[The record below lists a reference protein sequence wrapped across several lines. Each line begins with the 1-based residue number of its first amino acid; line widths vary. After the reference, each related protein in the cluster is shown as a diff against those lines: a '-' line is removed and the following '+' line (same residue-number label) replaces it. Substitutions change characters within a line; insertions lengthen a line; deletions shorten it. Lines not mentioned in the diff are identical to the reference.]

1 MEKLTEAS
9 FSDLQ
14 QRMEGGESH
23 LSSICFPTNNIHV
36 LHKTSLSYFALK
48 LE

>member
-14 QRMEGGESH
+14 QRLGGGGE
-23 LSSICFPTNNIHV
+23 I
-36 LHKTSLSYFALK
+36 TSFFNMFFY
-48 LE
+48 

>member
-14 QRMEGGESH
+14 QRMGEKGSH
-23 LSSICFPTNNIHV
+23 LSSICFSTNMHA
-36 LHKTSLSYFALK
+36 LHKARLRHFALK

>member
-14 QRMEGGESH
+14 QKMGEKK
-23 LSSICFPTNNIHV
+23 I
-36 LHKTSLSYFALK
+36 TSFFNMFFY
-48 LE
+48 